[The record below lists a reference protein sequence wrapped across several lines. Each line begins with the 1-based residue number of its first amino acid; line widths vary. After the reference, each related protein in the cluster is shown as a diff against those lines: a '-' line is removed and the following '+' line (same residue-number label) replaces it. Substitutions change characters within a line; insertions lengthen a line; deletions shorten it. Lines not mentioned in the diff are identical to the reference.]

1 MQKLEFND
9 QQKTL
14 ITSMMP
20 GAKKS
25 DVDQFIAVCEE
36 SGLNPFRRQIMPS
49 SRRSKDTSGTWV
61 TNWTHLVTIDGL
73 RSIAAETGEY
83 EGQEGPYYCGMDG
96 VWKDIWLDSKPPA
109 AAKVIIFRRNF
120 RQGLVATAKYES
132 YVQKNS
138 DGKPNKIWN
147 TFGDHMTAKVAEALG
162 LRKAFPQQMGGLYT
176 TDEMAQ
182 AGVLTEEMLKEML
195 EEAQKATGREL
206 PPEAPTTPAAPAARG
221 KKKADLAPAAPAAQ
235 AAPEAVAPAPAPA
248 SVPAAEPPAAPAPAS
263 VPAATTP
270 APAAPAEPPADPRP
284 SLIERYRKGTEDAM
298 KTLMDAGFSLAESAA
313 YVENIKAKNKG
324 NGELICTYLEA
335 TTEVRKAYEAKLKD
349 YEVNGANMTEAG
361 ELLRNIAVHGNVKGD
376 VPATIEALKAC

>member
-49 SRRSKDTSGTWV
+49 SRRSKDTNGTWV

-182 AGVLTEEMLKEML
+182 AGVLTEEMLKDML
-195 EEAQKATGREL
+195 DEAQKATGRQVD
-206 PPEAPTTPAAPAARG
+206 PAHPAPA
-221 KKKADLAPAAPAAQ
+221 
-235 AAPEAVAPAPAPA
+235 APAPAPA
-248 SVPAAEPPAAPAPAS
+248 AQAPAASRGRKKQESQATASEPAPAPAAPASEPAPAPAAPAPA
-263 VPAATTP
+263 PAP
-270 APAAPAEPPADPRP
+270 APAAPAPAPADPRMG
-284 SLIERYRKGTEDAM
+284 LIERFRKGTEEAM
-298 KTLMDAGFSLAESAA
+298 KTLVEAGFSQEEAA
-313 YVENIKAKNKG
+313 RYVENIKAKNKG

-349 YEVNGANMTEAG
+349 YEVNGANLTEAG